1 MNEKLNKI
9 EERIRSLDLDISA
22 VQVRQ
27 FYDYYELLV
36 KWNQFMNLTAIT
48 DFEDVVQKHFVDSLS
63 ITGEK
68 KLQDVDNLI
77 DVGTGAG
84 FPGIPLKIMFPE
96 LKITLLDSLRKR
108 VDFLNE
114 VIDRLHL
121 KQMETIHGRAEDYA
135 KPGKKREM
143 YDLCVSR
150 AVANLSTLS
159 EYCLPYVKIGGEFIS
174 YKSGEIT
181 EEMKEAKSAVF
192 FWEEGSEDAGIL
204 NFPVQRYTGLSYAS
218 KKSADVR
225 RNIRG
230 KQARRQKIRFKQAC
244 DGTGVRDGTLLHQS
258 IFICFCARYGKM
270 RKDYASY
277 CPQTFCL

>member
-9 EERIRSLDLDISA
+9 EKRIRSLDLDISA

-192 FWEEGSEDAGIL
+192 LLGG
-204 NFPVQRYTGLSYAS
+204 R
-218 KKSADVR
+218 
-225 RNIRG
+225 IRG
-230 KQARRQKIRFKQAC
+230 CRNFELP
-244 DGTGVRDGTLLHQS
+244 GTEIHRTLVCIEKVSGCPKKYPRKAGTAAKNPL
-258 IFICFCARYGKM
+258 
-270 RKDYASY
+270 
-277 CPQTFCL
+277 

>member
-27 FYDYYELLV
+27 FYDYFELLV

-192 FWEEGSEDAGIL
+192 LLGG
-204 NFPVQRYTGLSYAS
+204 R
-218 KKSADVR
+218 
-225 RNIRG
+225 IRG
-230 KQARRQKIRFKQAC
+230 CRNFELP
-244 DGTGVRDGTLLHQS
+244 GTEIHRTLVCIEKVSGCPKKYPRKAGTAAKNPL
-258 IFICFCARYGKM
+258 
-270 RKDYASY
+270 
-277 CPQTFCL
+277 